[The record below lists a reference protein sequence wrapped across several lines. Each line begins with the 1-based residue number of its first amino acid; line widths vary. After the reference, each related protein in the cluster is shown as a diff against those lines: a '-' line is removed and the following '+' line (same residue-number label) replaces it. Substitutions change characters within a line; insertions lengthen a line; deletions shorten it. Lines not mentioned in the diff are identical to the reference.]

1 MTTHLKSRNGSWN
14 LDDLKTKNLYFSKP
28 LFEILQDKDGRTF
41 IRENGK
47 KVRSKIDIVDLI
59 DKETSSGRFAC
70 GYFSYEYNSKGM
82 KPPKYNAI
90 FNIYEG
96 FSPCG
101 KNKISYQTSKSILKK
116 ITPNSSFISGVKKA
130 QKYIKD
136 GDIYQINLTREFTL
150 GKIKSPYELFLNY
163 YQTQP
168 VDFGSFFEFHDHSIV
183 SGSMELFIKK
193 SGKNITTKPIKG
205 TASIN
210 SADDKNLKKN
220 NKEISENLMIVDLMR
235 NDLSQ
240 ICVPGSVKTNKLFK
254 KKSYST
260 LVQLESEI
268 EGILVKKISN
278 KEIFK
283 SLMPPGSVTGTPKS
297 RAKEIIHEIE
307 RHKRGPYCGALGFF
321 GPSGDFCFSVGIRLV
336 IIEKSDS
343 RFYTGAGI
351 VWDSK
356 PIKENTE
363 TILKSQALSES
374 LEIK

>member
-47 KVRSKIDIVDLI
+47 KVRSKIDIIDLI

-70 GYFSYEYNSKGM
+70 GYFSYEYNSKVT

-101 KNKISYQTSKSILKK
+101 KNKISYQTSKRILKK
-116 ITPNSSFISGVKKA
+116 VTPSSSFISGVKKA

-183 SGSMELFIKK
+183 
-193 SGKNITTKPIKG
+193 
-205 TASIN
+205 
-210 SADDKNLKKN
+210 
-220 NKEISENLMIVDLMR
+220 
-235 NDLSQ
+235 LS
-240 ICVPGSVKTNKLFK
+240 L
-254 KKSYST
+254 
-260 LVQLESEI
+260 
-268 EGILVKKISN
+268 
-278 KEIFK
+278 
-283 SLMPPGSVTGTPKS
+283 
-297 RAKEIIHEIE
+297 IHI
-307 RHKRGPYCGALGFF
+307 
-321 GPSGDFCFSVGIRLV
+321 
-336 IIEKSDS
+336 
-343 RFYTGAGI
+343 
-351 VWDSK
+351 
-356 PIKENTE
+356 
-363 TILKSQALSES
+363 
-374 LEIK
+374 